1 MKTIIKYIIIN
12 LLFIDSTAANA
23 KLFML
28 VGPSGVGKSAIIS
41 KLKEN
46 GFNFKTFITHTTRAM
61 RAGEAEGKDY
71 FFISKEEYKK
81 RAAKDG
87 FLLPNEFYGNNYGID
102 KEYLYSEL
110 DKKYPLMCAIS
121 FEIAPLLQ
129 QFLLDQYQEQQAVT
143 IFVRPPSK
151 EELIRRLL
159 NRGTENEESLKKRL
173 SKADEELAHQND
185 CNYIITND
193 NLDIATEQIKE
204 IIEYNN

>member
-1 MKTIIKYIIIN
+1 MKTIIKLIIIN
-12 LLFIDSTAANA
+12 LLFINTNTINT

-46 GFNFKTFITHTTRAM
+46 GFYFKSFITHTTRAM
-61 RAGEAEGKDY
+61 RTGEIEGKDY

-81 RAAKDG
+81 RAAQDG

-110 DKKYPLMCAIS
+110 SKKYPLICAIS

-129 QFLLDQYQEQQAVT
+129 KLLVNEAIT

-151 EELIRRLL
+151 GELIRRLL
-159 NRGTENEESLKKRL
+159 NRGTESEKSLNIRL
-173 SKADEELAHQND
+173 AKADEELAHQND

-193 NLDIATEQIKE
+193 DLEIATEQIKE
-204 IIEYNN
+204 IIEKEN